1 MYRCYLDITSNGVT
15 STLDATD
22 ELVNWA
28 DVDLS
33 FKRQDYDGVMRA
45 FSTSFNFCGNAYKQ
59 LVALFINE
67 GFNADAM
74 VRFELRENYTWSEIF
89 RCALDFSTLKYDALT
104 CEINAVDNSIAALI
118 KANKSTKYQYN
129 VSDLALAKKLRY
141 DRLDMISRINW
152 FINAEIEDDDVT
164 RVLRI
169 LPPVNNLDEAIPFYV
184 STSEIAIPDTCEPDD
199 VAGGFTAYGNYKD
212 LPAFF
217 KSLQARSVHVKMVF
231 TVHMDRF
238 LGQDTEAKLIVA
250 KRHTASDG
258 TATMTDIYTHD
269 LYANTLPTVFNC
281 DTDVQM
287 DENDELL
294 FVLRYKLSM
303 LQDYEIII
311 ENIGDMYVSYIA
323 RGEAVDCDIIDIED
337 LLSAIVTSICGNS
350 VTSEIT
356 GLLQDDR
363 LAHTYIMAADSAR
376 ALPGAKLYTSFDDF
390 SRMMSSEF
398 GFVPVIDE
406 ANAKVSFIHRS
417 KLFGN
422 GNAHNFTRDEF
433 RDFQLTVQ
441 QSLLF
446 SSVNVGYEKQDY
458 DSVNGRDEFHFT
470 DQYATGLTGTDNT
483 LDLVSPYRADAYGIE
498 FLVIKRGE
506 NTTDNKSDEDVF
518 LVDCDLMDDDVYK
531 LRRGFDVKADSVDTG
546 HYVKTDGTIASKAD
560 SRIYTYSVT
569 PGEVVRAY
577 VVEMGQP
584 LGASAAIVSLWN
596 GSTFVETVK
605 RGDIRRP
612 VTTVDVTIPSGVTAV
627 KLCVNISGRYAV
639 ELKRITIQGVISPG
653 TMFNE
658 RYAQMYMV
666 EANKRYL
673 SGLCALLTPTSVE
686 GNADVIIDGKSVMDA
701 ITLNGTPLFIPQEIT
716 ITTPITAYNLDWQ
729 NVFTLSVGGYGYTC
743 YLKDVRIAV
752 GMEQAVTYT
761 LLVKEVGV

>member
-1 MYRCYLDITSNGVT
+1 MYRCYLDITTNGVT
-15 STLDATD
+15 STLDVTD

-59 LVALFINE
+59 LVALFIND

-141 DRLDMISRINW
+141 DRLDMISKINY
-152 FINAEIEDDDVT
+152 FLNVTIDDDDVT
-164 RVLRI
+164 RVFKFI
-169 LPPVNNLDEAIPFYV
+169 PVDQNQDVALPFYV
-184 STSEIAIPDTCEPDD
+184 ESSEIAIPDTCEPND
-199 VAGGFTAYGNYKD
+199 VEGFSTAYGNYATV
-212 LPAFF
+212 PAFF
-217 KSLQARSVHVKMVF
+217 KTLQSRTVRIEMSFA
-231 TVHMDRF
+231 VHMAGF
-238 LGQDTEAKLIVA
+238 YEQDTEADLIIA
-250 KRHTASDG
+250 KRHTALDG
-258 TATMTDIYTHD
+258 TVTMTDIYTHD
-269 LYANTLPTVFNC
+269 LYANRVPTIFNC
-281 DTDVQM
+281 RTDVLM
-287 DENDELL
+287 EENDELV
-294 FVLRYKLSM
+294 FVMRYKLSR
-303 LQDYEIII
+303 LQVYELIF
-311 ENIGDMYVSYIA
+311 ENIGDMYISYVA

-350 VTSEIT
+350 VDSEIT
-356 GLLQDDR
+356 GLMQDDR

-376 ALPGAKLYTSFDDF
+376 SLPGAKLYTSFDDF
-390 SRMMSSEF
+390 SRMMSAEF

-422 GNAHNFTRDEF
+422 GSAHNFTRDEF

-446 SSVNVGYEKQDY
+446 SSVNVGYDKQDY
-458 DSVNGRDEFHFT
+458 DSVNGRDEFRFT

-483 LDLVSPYRADAYGIE
+483 LDLISPYRADAYGIE

-518 LVDCDLMDDDVYK
+518 IVDCDLMDEDVYK
-531 LRRGFDVKADSVDTG
+531 LRRGFDVEADSVDTG
-546 HYVKTDGTIASKAD
+546 HYVKTDGTIGSKAD

-584 LGASAAIVSLWN
+584 LGASASIVSLWN
-596 GSTFVETVK
+596 GGTFVEDV
-605 RGDIRRP
+605 RSGDIRRP
-612 VTTVDVTIPSGVTAV
+612 ITVVDIDVPSGVTAV
-627 KLCVNISGRYAV
+627 KLSCSTDGRYSV
-639 ELKRITIQGVISPG
+639 SLSKSTIQGVISPG

-673 SGLCALLTPTSVE
+673 SGLCGLLTPTSVE
-686 GNADVIIDGKSVMDA
+686 GNADVVIDGKSVMDA
-701 ITLNGTPLFIPQEIT
+701 ITLNGEALFLPQEIT

-729 NVFTLSVGGYGYTC
+729 NVFTLAVGGYGYTC
-743 YLKDVRIAV
+743 YLKDVRISV

-761 LLVKEVGV
+761 LLVSEVTS

>member
-1 MYRCYLDITSNGVT
+1 MYRCFLDITSNGAT
-15 STLDATD
+15 TTLDATD
-22 ELVNWA
+22 ELMNWS

-33 FKRQDYDGVMRA
+33 FKRQDYDGVTRA
-45 FSTSFNFCGNAYKQ
+45 FSTSFQLCGLSRTA
-59 LVALFINE
+59 LLSLFHDEGVMAVATI
-67 GFNADAM
+67 
-74 VRFELRENYTWSEIF
+74 RFELLTDSGWQQIF
-89 RCALDFSTLKYDALT
+89 SCDLDFSTFRYDALT

-152 FINAEIEDDDVT
+152 FINADIEDDEIT

-184 STSEIAIPDTCEPDD
+184 STSEIAIPDTCEPSD

-303 LQDYEIII
+303 LQDYELII
-311 ENIGDMYVSYIA
+311 ENIGDMYVSYVA
-323 RGEAVDCDIIDIED
+323 KGEAVDCDIIDIED

-390 SRMMSSEF
+390 SRMMSAEF

-406 ANAKVSFIHRS
+406 ANAKVSFTHRD
-417 KLFGN
+417 KLFGSTV
-422 GNAHNFTRDEF
+422 AHHFTDDEF
-433 RDFQLTVQ
+433 RDFDATVQ

-446 SSVNVGYEKQDY
+446 STVNVGYDKQDY

-470 DQYATGLTGTDNT
+470 NQYATGLTRTDNT
-483 LDLVSPYRADAYGIE
+483 LDLISPYRADAYGIE
-498 FLVIKRGE
+498 FLVLKRGE

-518 LVDCDLMDDDVYK
+518 IVDCDLMDDDKYS
-531 LRRGFDVKADSVDTG
+531 LRRGFAVEADSSEIGKYISYDGSEVRQEDA
-546 HYVKTDGTIASKAD
+546 KT
-560 SRIYTYSVT
+560 YTYNVT
-569 PGEVVRAY
+569 AGEVVRAY
-577 VVEMGQP
+577 VTEMGQP

-639 ELKRITIQGVISPG
+639 ELKRITIRGVISPA

-658 RYAQMYMV
+658 RYAQPYMIQAN
-666 EANKRYL
+666 EAYL
-673 SGLCALLTPTSVE
+673 SGLCDVLTPTSVE
-686 GNADVIIDGKSVMDA
+686 GNADVVIDGKSVMDA
-701 ITLNGTPLFIPQEIT
+701 ITLTASPLFLPKEVS
-716 ITTPITAYNLDWQ
+716 ITTPLNDLTFDWSGQ
-729 NVFTLSVGGYGYTC
+729 FTLSACGYGYTC

>member
-1 MYRCYLDITSNGVT
+1 MYRCFLDITTNGVT
-15 STLDATD
+15 STLDVTD

-45 FSTSFNFCGNAYKQ
+45 FSTSFNFCGNTYKQ
-59 LVALFINE
+59 LVALFIND

-74 VRFELRENYTWSEIF
+74 VRFELRDNYVWSEIF

-152 FINAEIEDDDVT
+152 FINAEIKDDDVT

-199 VAGGFTAYGNYKD
+199 VAGGFTAYGNYKN

-217 KSLQARSVHVKMVF
+217 KSLQARSVHVKMRF

-250 KRHTASDG
+250 KRHTAGDG
-258 TATMTDIYTHD
+258 TITMTDIYTHD
-269 LYANTLPTVFNC
+269 LYANTAPTAFNC
-281 DTDVQM
+281 DTDIQM

-303 LQDYEIII
+303 LQDYELII
-311 ENIGDMYVSYIA
+311 EDIGDMYVSYIA

-337 LLSAIVTSICGNS
+337 LLSAIVTSICGNY

-390 SRMMSSEF
+390 SRMMSAEF

-417 KLFGN
+417 KLFGY
-422 GNAHNFTRDEF
+422 GSAHNFTRDEF

-441 QSLLF
+441 QSLLY
-446 SSVNVGYEKQDY
+446 SSVNVGYDKQDY
-458 DSVNGRDEFHFT
+458 DSVNGRDEFRFT

-483 LDLVSPYRADAYGIE
+483 LDLISPYRADAYGIE

-518 LVDCDLMDDDVYK
+518 IVDCDLMDEDVYK
-531 LRRGFDVKADSVDTG
+531 LRRGFAVQADSSEIGKYISAEGAEVSQEDA
-546 HYVKTDGTIASKAD
+546 KT
-560 SRIYTYSVT
+560 YTYSVT
-569 PGEVVRAY
+569 AGEVVRAY

-584 LGASAAIVSLWN
+584 LGASASIVSLWN
-596 GSTFVETVK
+596 GGTFVEDV
-605 RGDIRRP
+605 RSGDIRRP

-639 ELKRITIQGVISPG
+639 ELKRITIRGVISPT

-658 RYAQMYMV
+658 RYAQPYMIQAN
-666 EANKRYL
+666 EAYL
-673 SGLCALLTPTSVE
+673 SGLCDVLTPTSVE
-686 GNADVIIDGKSVMDA
+686 GNADVVIDGKSVMDA
-701 ITLNGTPLFIPQEIT
+701 ITLDGEALFLPQEIT

-729 NVFTLSVGGYGYTC
+729 NVFTLAVGGYGYTC

>member
-1 MYRCYLDITSNGVT
+1 MTSNGVT
-15 STLDATD
+15 TTLDATD

-33 FKRQDYDGVMRA
+33 FKRHDYDGVMRA
-45 FSTSFNFCGNAYKQ
+45 FSTSFNFCGNAYRQ

-74 VRFELRENYTWSEIF
+74 VRFELRDNYTWAEIF

-118 KANKSTKYQYN
+118 KANKGTKYQYN
-129 VSDLALAKKLRY
+129 VSDLALPKKLRY

-152 FINAEIEDDDVT
+152 FLNMSIDDDDVT
-164 RVLRI
+164 RRLVFVPLSA
-169 LPPVNNLDEAIPFYV
+169 NNDFAMPFYV
-184 STSEIAIPDTCEPDD
+184 ESAEIAVPDTCEPND
-199 VAGGFTAYGNYKD
+199 VEWASTSYGNYKV
-212 LPAFF
+212 LNSFF
-217 KSLQARSVHVKMVF
+217 TSLQARTVHVKMTFLVNLEYF
-231 TVHMDRF
+231 TTN
-238 LGQDTEAKLIVA
+238 DTEAKLIVA
-250 KRHTASDG
+250 KRHTAADG
-258 TATMTDIYTHD
+258 TITMTDIYTHD
-269 LYANTLPTVFNC
+269 LYANRVPTIFNC
-281 DTDVQM
+281 NSDVQM

-294 FVLRYKLSM
+294 FVLRYKLTIGQRYD
-303 LQDYEIII
+303 LIV

-390 SRMMSSEF
+390 SRMMSAEF

-406 ANAKVSFIHRS
+406 DNAKVSFIHRS
-417 KLFGN
+417 ELFGY
-422 GNAHNFTRDEF
+422 GSAHNFTRDEF

-446 SSVNVGYEKQDY
+446 SSVNVGYDKQDY
-458 DSVNGRDEFHFT
+458 DSVNGRDEFRFT

-483 LDLVSPYRADAYGIE
+483 LDLISPYRADAYGIE

-518 LVDCDLMDDDVYK
+518 LVDCDLLDDEYR
-531 LRRGFDVKADSVDTG
+531 LRRGFPVDASDSEMG
-546 HYVKTDGTIASKAD
+546 KYVENDGTIATSQTA
-560 SRIYTYSVT
+560 IMYTFSVT

-577 VVEMGQP
+577 VAEMGQP
-584 LGASAAIVSLWN
+584 LGASASIISLWN
-596 GSTFVETVK
+596 GNTFVENV
-605 RGDIRRP
+605 RSGNIFRP
-612 VTTVDVTIPSGVTAV
+612 VTAMDVVIPSGVNAV
-627 KLCVNISGRYAV
+627 RLCCSISGHYEAKLSRV
-639 ELKRITIQGVISPG
+639 TIQGVISPG

-686 GNADVIIDGKSVMDA
+686 GNADVVIDGKSVMDA
-701 ITLNGTPLFIPQEIT
+701 ITLNGTPLFLPQEIN

-729 NVFTLSVGGYGYTC
+729 NLFTLSVGGYGYTC

-761 LLVKEVGV
+761 LLVQAVGV

>member
-1 MYRCYLDITSNGVT
+1 MYRCYLDITTNGVT
-15 STLDATD
+15 STLDVTD

-59 LVALFINE
+59 LVALFIND

-74 VRFELRENYTWSEIF
+74 VRFELRDNYVWSEIF
-89 RCALDFSTLKYDALT
+89 RCALDFSTFKYDALT

-152 FINAEIEDDDVT
+152 FLNMSIDDDDVT
-164 RVLRI
+164 RRLVFVPLSA
-169 LPPVNNLDEAIPFYV
+169 NNDFAMPFYV
-184 STSEIAIPDTCEPDD
+184 ESSEIAVPDTCEPND
-199 VAGGFTAYGNYKD
+199 VEWASTTYGNYKA
-212 LPAFF
+212 LPSFF
-217 KSLQARSVHVKMVF
+217 KSLQARTVHVKMTFLVHLDYF
-231 TVHMDRF
+231 TTN
-238 LGQDTEAKLIVA
+238 DTEAKLIVA
-250 KRHTASDG
+250 KRHTAPDG
-258 TATMTDIYTHD
+258 TVTMTDIYTHD
-269 LYANTLPTVFNC
+269 LYANRVPTIFNC
-281 DTDVQM
+281 NSDVAM

-294 FVLRYKLSM
+294 FVLRYKLTIG
-303 LQDYEIII
+303 QRYELVVN
-311 ENIGDMYVSYIA
+311 NIGDMYVSYIA

-376 ALPGAKLYTSFDDF
+376 ALPGSKLYTSFDDF
-390 SRMMSSEF
+390 SRMMSAEF

-417 KLFGN
+417 KLFGY
-422 GNAHNFTRDEF
+422 GSAHNFTRDEF

-446 SSVNVGYEKQDY
+446 SSVNVGYDKQDY
-458 DSVNGRDEFHFT
+458 DSVNGRDEFRFT

-483 LDLVSPYRADAYGIE
+483 LDLISPYRADAYGIE

-518 LVDCDLMDDDVYK
+518 LVDCDLMDEDVYK
-531 LRRGFDVKADSVDTG
+531 LRRGFDVEADSVDTG
-546 HYVKTDGTIASKAD
+546 HYVKTDGTIGSKAD

-584 LGASAAIVSLWN
+584 LGASASIVSLWN
-596 GSTFVETVK
+596 GGTFVEDV
-605 RGDIRRP
+605 RSGDIRLP
-612 VTTVDVTIPSGVTAV
+612 ITIVDIEVPSGVTAV
-627 KLCVNISGRYAV
+627 KLSCSTDGRYSV
-639 ELKRITIQGVISPG
+639 SLSKSTIQGVISPG

-701 ITLNGTPLFIPQEIT
+701 ITLDGEALFLPQEIT
-716 ITTPITAYNLDWQ
+716 ITTPITAYSLDWQ
-729 NVFTLSVGGYGYTC
+729 NVFTLAVGGYGYTC

-761 LLVKEVGV
+761 LLVAAVGV